1 MISAYDAGRNRQNL
15 EVDVKIGK
23 LWRSLLQQRFRY
35 VPPAFLLSTG
45 CWLLLDLWNATTSTY
60 ICPVAGKQSMII
72 PVLQIATLGLDSL
85 LAIAVAELSRPYYQ
99 ASLPRRLKGT
109 NIWAPI
115 LITAAVIW
123 FIIGAI
129 VRLAVPD
136 DLSERLPSNVIF
148 SIAFFSSQLT
158 QALSL
163 SILYISAIVSVSQ
176 GVRHLSMH

>member
-1 MISAYDAGRNRQNL
+1 VIAVYDAGRHSQTL

-23 LWRSLLQQRFRY
+23 FWRSLLQHRFRY
-35 VPPAFLLSTG
+35 VPSAFLLSTG

-60 ICPVAGKQSMII
+60 ICPLAGKQSMII

-85 LAIAVAELSRPYYQ
+85 LAIAIAELSRPYHQ
-99 ASLPRRLKGT
+99 ESLPRQLKGT
-109 NIWAPI
+109 NVWASV
-115 LITAAVIW
+115 LITAAMIW

-136 DLSERLPSNVIF
+136 DLSERLPSNAIF
-148 SIAFFSSQLT
+148 SISFFSSQFT

-176 GVRHLSMH
+176 DVPNLSMH